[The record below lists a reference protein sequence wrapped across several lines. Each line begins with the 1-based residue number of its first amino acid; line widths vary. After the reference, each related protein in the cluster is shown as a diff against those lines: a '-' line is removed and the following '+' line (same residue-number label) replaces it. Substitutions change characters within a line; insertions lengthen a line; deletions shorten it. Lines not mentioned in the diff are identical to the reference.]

1 MIIFNAS
8 KLRSLIKKSG
18 LSYRKIALEM
28 QKKTGAYICWETLRK
43 LAEGITS
50 IPLTNTSIII
60 ANFFETDIEDLY
72 IERENK

>member
-1 MIIFNAS
+1 
-8 KLRSLIKKSG
+8 
-18 LSYRKIALEM
+18 M
-28 QKKTGAYICWETLRK
+28 QKKTGAFICWETLRK
-43 LAEGITS
+43 LAEGETS